1 MVLKITIM
9 SSNEE
14 SISEDISLTPVEDSN
29 PKINIVLTPEEREL
43 CNYNLIEVVL
53 YYIAYPSQLFN
64 DLLCKADTYYTYI
77 INKCF
82 NRSTHED

>member
-1 MVLKITIM
+1 M

-43 CNYNLIEVVL
+43 CNYSLIEIIL
-53 YYIAYPSQLFN
+53 YYISYPSQLFN
-64 DLLCKADTYYTYI
+64 DLLCKADSYYTYI
-77 INKCF
+77 INNYF
-82 NRSTHED
+82 NRGTHED